1 MSWNVLIV
9 DDHEVARVGVSWLL
23 DSPPFKVA
31 GSVSTALEAMQCL
44 EECSIDLVLLD
55 LRLSDGSGLKLLEDI
70 RRLHPDIPV
79 VVFSAYE
86 NPTYIARAAALGAA
100 DYLLKNIP
108 SNTLLD
114 TLRHI
119 VSGNAADPESLL
131 CLIQKTMQE
140 TVDVRM
146 LPSDFP
152 LTAREA
158 QVLRHI
164 ALGLSNK
171 EIAKSLCISIETV
184 KEHVQHVLRKTN
196 SADRTDAAVRAI
208 KSGIIA

>member
-23 DSPPFKVA
+23 DSPPFHVA
-31 GSVSTALEAMQCL
+31 GSVPTAAEALQCL
-44 EECSIDLVLLD
+44 EENPIDLVLLD
-55 LRLSDGSGLKLLEDI
+55 LRLSDGSGLKLLEQI
-70 RRLHPDIPV
+70 RKSYAEVPV

-100 DYLLKNIP
+100 DYLLKNVP
-108 SNTLLD
+108 SQTLLE
-114 TLRHI
+114 TLQHI
-119 VSGNAADPESLL
+119 VTGNAADPESLL

-152 LTAREA
+152 
-158 QVLRHI
+158 
-164 ALGLSNK
+164 
-171 EIAKSLCISIETV
+171 
-184 KEHVQHVLRKTN
+184 
-196 SADRTDAAVRAI
+196 
-208 KSGIIA
+208 

>member
-9 DDHEVARVGVSWLL
+9 DGHEVAREGVSWILNT
-23 DSPPFKVA
+23 SPFQVT
-31 GSVSTALEAMQCL
+31 GSVPTAAEALKCL
-44 EECSIDLVLLD
+44 EEKAIDLVLLD
-55 LRLSDGSGLKLLEDI
+55 IRLSDGSGLKLLEQI
-70 RRLHPDIPV
+70 RKSHPAVPV
-79 VVFSAYE
+79 VIFSAYE
-86 NPTYIARAAALGAA
+86 NPTYIARAATLGAA

-108 SNTLLD
+108 SKTLLNTLQ
-114 TLRHI
+114 HI
-119 VSGNAADPESLL
+119 ATGNAADEESLL

-152 LTAREA
+152 LTARET

-184 KEHVQHVLRKTN
+184 KEHVQHVLRKIN
-196 SADRTDAAVRAI
+196 AADRTDAAVRAI
-208 KSGIIA
+208 KSGILA

>member
-9 DDHEVARVGVSWLL
+9 DDHEVARIGLSWLL
-23 DSPPFKVA
+23 DNPSFHVA
-31 GSVSTALEAMQCL
+31 GSVATAAEALQCL
-44 EECSIDLVLLD
+44 ADKPIDLVLLD
-55 LRLSDGSGLKLLEDI
+55 LRLSDGSGLKLLEEI
-70 RRLHPDIPV
+70 CNSRPEIAV
-79 VVFSAYE
+79 VVLSAYE

-100 DYLLKNIP
+100 DYLLKSIP
-108 SNTLLD
+108 SQTLLG
-114 TLRHI
+114 TLQRI
-119 VSGNAADPESLL
+119 LKGNTADADSLL
-131 CLIQKTMQE
+131 FLIQKTMQE

-184 KEHVQHVLRKTN
+184 KEHVQHVLRKIN
-196 SADRTDAAVRAI
+196 AADRTDAAVRAI
-208 KSGIIA
+208 KSGIMA

>member
-9 DDHEVARVGVSWLL
+9 DDHEVARIGLSWLL
-23 DSPPFKVA
+23 DNPSFHVA
-31 GSVSTALEAMQCL
+31 GSVATAAEALQCL
-44 EECSIDLVLLD
+44 ADKPIDLVVLD
-55 LRLSDGSGLKLLEDI
+55 LRLSDGSGLKLLEEI
-70 RRLHPDIPV
+70 CNSRPEIAV
-79 VVFSAYE
+79 VVLSAYE

-100 DYLLKNIP
+100 DYLLKSIP
-108 SNTLLD
+108 SQTLLR
-114 TLRHI
+114 TLQRI
-119 VSGNAADPESLL
+119 LKGNATDADSLL
-131 CLIQKTMQE
+131 FLIQKTMQE

-158 QVLRHI
+158 QVLRHV

-184 KEHVQHVLRKTN
+184 KEHVQHVLRKIN
-196 SADRTDAAVRAI
+196 AADRTDAAVRAI
-208 KSGIIA
+208 KSGIMA

>member
-9 DDHEVARVGVSWLL
+9 DDHEVARVGVCWLL
-23 DSPPFKVA
+23 DRPPFHVA
-31 GSVSTALEAMQCL
+31 GSVPTAAEALQCL
-44 EECSIDLVLLD
+44 EENPIDLVLLD
-55 LRLSDGSGLKLLEDI
+55 LRLSDGSGLKLLEQI
-70 RRLHPDIPV
+70 RKSYAEVSVI
-79 VVFSAYE
+79 VFSAYE
-86 NPTYIARAAALGAA
+86 NPTYIARASALGAA
-100 DYLLKNIP
+100 DYLLKNVP
-108 SNTLLD
+108 SQTLLD
-114 TLRHI
+114 TLQHI
-119 VSGNAADPESLL
+119 LTGNAADPGSLL

-146 LPSDFP
+146 LPSGFP

-184 KEHVQHVLRKTN
+184 KEHVQHVLRKIN
-196 SADRTDAAVRAI
+196 AADRTDAAVRAI
-208 KSGIIA
+208 KSGIMA

>member
-1 MSWNVLIV
+1 VSWNVLIV

-23 DSPPFKVA
+23 NSPPFQVT
-31 GSVSTALEAMQCL
+31 GSVPTAAEALQCL
-44 EECSIDLVLLD
+44 EEESIDLVLLD
-55 LRLSDGSGLKLLEDI
+55 IRLSDGSGLRLLEQI
-70 RRLHPDIPV
+70 RKSYPDVPA

-86 NPTYIARAAALGAA
+86 NPTYIARSAALGAA
-100 DYLLKNIP
+100 DYLLKSIP
-108 SNTLLD
+108 SKTLLNTLQ
-114 TLRHI
+114 HI
-119 VSGNAADPESLL
+119 ATGNAADEESLL
-131 CLIQKTMQE
+131 CLMQKTMQE

-152 LTAREA
+152 LTARET

-184 KEHVQHVLRKTN
+184 KEHVQHVLRKIN
-196 SADRTDAAVRAI
+196 AADRTDAAVRAI
-208 KSGIIA
+208 KSGIMA

>member
-1 MSWNVLIV
+1 VSWNVLIV
-9 DDHEVARVGVSWLL
+9 DDHEVARIGLSWLL
-23 DSPPFKVA
+23 DNPSFHVA
-31 GSVSTALEAMQCL
+31 GSVATAAEALQCL
-44 EECSIDLVLLD
+44 ADKPIDLVLLD
-55 LRLSDGSGLKLLEDI
+55 LRLSDGSGLKLLEEI
-70 RRLHPDIPV
+70 CNSRPEIAV
-79 VVFSAYE
+79 VVLSAYE

-100 DYLLKNIP
+100 DYLLKSIP
-108 SNTLLD
+108 SQTLLG
-114 TLRHI
+114 TLQRI
-119 VSGNAADPESLL
+119 LKGNTADADSLL
-131 CLIQKTMQE
+131 FLIQKTMQE

-184 KEHVQHVLRKTN
+184 KEHVQHVLRKIN
-196 SADRTDAAVRAI
+196 AADRTDAAVRAI
-208 KSGIIA
+208 KSGIMA

>member
-9 DDHEVARVGVSWLL
+9 DDHEVARIGVSWLL
-23 DSPPFKVA
+23 NSPPFHVA
-31 GSVSTALEAMQCL
+31 GAVPTAGEALECL
-44 EECSIDLVLLD
+44 EEHSIDLVLLD
-55 LRLSDGSGLKLLEDI
+55 IRLSDGSGLKLLEQI
-70 RRLHPDIPV
+70 RKLHPEVPV

-108 SNTLLD
+108 SKTLLD
-114 TLRHI
+114 SLQHI
-119 VSGNAADPESLL
+119 ATGNAADEQSLL

-184 KEHVQHVLRKTN
+184 KEHVQHVLRKIDAN
-196 SADRTDAAVRAI
+196 DRTDAAVRAI
-208 KSGIIA
+208 KSGIMA

>member
-9 DDHEVARVGVSWLL
+9 DGHEVAREGVSWILNT
-23 DSPPFKVA
+23 SPFQVT
-31 GSVSTALEAMQCL
+31 GSVPTAAEALKCL
-44 EECSIDLVLLD
+44 EEKAIDLVLLD
-55 LRLSDGSGLKLLEDI
+55 IRLSDGSGLKLLEQI
-70 RRLHPDIPV
+70 RKSHPAVPV
-79 VVFSAYE
+79 VIFSAYE
-86 NPTYIARAAALGAA
+86 NPTYIARAATLGAA

-108 SNTLLD
+108 SKTLLNTLQ
-114 TLRHI
+114 HI
-119 VSGNAADPESLL
+119 ATGNTADEESLL

-152 LTAREA
+152 LTARET

-184 KEHVQHVLRKTN
+184 KEHVQHVLRKIN
-196 SADRTDAAVRAI
+196 AADRTDAAVRAI
-208 KSGIIA
+208 KSGILA

>member
-9 DDHEVARVGVSWLL
+9 DDHEVARVGVCWLL
-23 DSPPFKVA
+23 DRPPFHVA
-31 GSVSTALEAMQCL
+31 GSVPTAAEALQCL
-44 EECSIDLVLLD
+44 EENPIDLVLLD
-55 LRLSDGSGLKLLEDI
+55 LRLSDGSGLKLLEQI
-70 RRLHPDIPV
+70 RKSYAEVSVI
-79 VVFSAYE
+79 VFSAYE

-100 DYLLKNIP
+100 DYLLKNVP
-108 SNTLLD
+108 SQTLLD
-114 TLRHI
+114 TLQHI
-119 VSGNAADPESLL
+119 LTGNAADPESLL

-140 TVDVRM
+140 PVDVRM

-184 KEHVQHVLRKTN
+184 KEHVQHVLRKIN
-196 SADRTDAAVRAI
+196 AADRTDAAVRAI
-208 KSGIIA
+208 KSGIMA

>member
-1 MSWNVLIV
+1 MSWNVLVV
-9 DDHEVARVGVSWLL
+9 DDHEVARLGISWLL
-23 DSPPFKVA
+23 NRPPFRVT
-31 GSVSTALEAMQCL
+31 GSVPTVAEALRCL
-44 EECSIDLVLLD
+44 DEKSVDLVLLD
-55 LRLSDGSGLKLLEDI
+55 IRLSDGSGLNLLEQI
-70 RRLHPDIPV
+70 RKSYPEVHV
-79 VVFSAYE
+79 VVLSAYE

-100 DYLLKNIP
+100 DYLLKNI
-108 SNTLLD
+108 SSKMLLNTLQHIATGD
-114 TLRHI
+114 T
-119 VSGNAADPESLL
+119 ADEQSLL

-140 TVDVRM
+140 TVDARM

-171 EIAKSLCISIETV
+171 EIAKSLGISIETV
-184 KEHVQHVLRKTN
+184 KEHVQHVLRKIN
-196 SADRTDAAVRAI
+196 AADRTDAAVRAI

>member
-9 DDHEVARVGVSWLL
+9 DGHEVAREGVSWILNT
-23 DSPPFKVA
+23 SPFQVT
-31 GSVSTALEAMQCL
+31 GSVPTAAEALKCL
-44 EECSIDLVLLD
+44 EEKAIDLVLLD
-55 LRLSDGSGLKLLEDI
+55 IRLSDGSGLKLLEQI
-70 RRLHPDIPV
+70 RKSHPAVPV
-79 VVFSAYE
+79 VIFSAYE
-86 NPTYIARAAALGAA
+86 NPTYIARAATLGAA

-108 SNTLLD
+108 SKTLLNTLQ
-114 TLRHI
+114 HI
-119 VSGNAADPESLL
+119 ATGNAADEESLL

-152 LTAREA
+152 LTARET

-184 KEHVQHVLRKTN
+184 KEHVQHVLRKIN
-196 SADRTDAAVRAI
+196 AADRTDAAVRAI
-208 KSGIIA
+208 KSGIMA

>member
-1 MSWNVLIV
+1 VSWNVLVV
-9 DDHEVARVGVSWLL
+9 DDHEVARIGLSWLL
-23 DSPPFKVA
+23 DNPSFHVA
-31 GSVSTALEAMQCL
+31 GSVATAAEALQCL
-44 EECSIDLVLLD
+44 ADKPIDLVLLD
-55 LRLSDGSGLKLLEDI
+55 LRLSDGSGLKLLEEI
-70 RRLHPDIPV
+70 CNSRPEIAV
-79 VVFSAYE
+79 VVLSAYE

-100 DYLLKNIP
+100 DYLLKSIP
-108 SNTLLD
+108 SQTLLG
-114 TLRHI
+114 TLQRI
-119 VSGNAADPESLL
+119 LKGNTADADSLL
-131 CLIQKTMQE
+131 FLIQKTMQE

-184 KEHVQHVLRKTN
+184 KEHVQHVLRKIN
-196 SADRTDAAVRAI
+196 AADRTDAAVRAI
-208 KSGIIA
+208 KSGIMA

>member
-23 DSPPFKVA
+23 DSPPFHVA
-31 GSVSTALEAMQCL
+31 GSVPTAAEALQCL
-44 EECSIDLVLLD
+44 EENPIDLVLLD
-55 LRLSDGSGLKLLEDI
+55 LRLSDGSGLKLLEQI
-70 RRLHPDIPV
+70 RKSYAEVSVI
-79 VVFSAYE
+79 VFSAYE

-100 DYLLKNIP
+100 DYLLKNVP
-108 SNTLLD
+108 SQTLLD
-114 TLRHI
+114 TLQHI
-119 VSGNAADPESLL
+119 VTGNAADPESLL

-140 TVDVRM
+140 PVDVRM

-184 KEHVQHVLRKTN
+184 KEHVQHVLRKIN
-196 SADRTDAAVRAI
+196 AADRTDAAVRAI
-208 KSGIIA
+208 KSGIMA

>member
-23 DSPPFKVA
+23 NSPPFQVT
-31 GSVSTALEAMQCL
+31 GSVPTAAEALQCL
-44 EECSIDLVLLD
+44 EEKAIDLVLLD
-55 LRLSDGSGLKLLEDI
+55 IRLSDGSGLKLLEQI
-70 RRLHPDIPV
+70 RKSHPDVPV

-108 SNTLLD
+108 SKTLLNTLQ
-114 TLRHI
+114 HI
-119 VSGNAADPESLL
+119 ATGNAADEESLL

-152 LTAREA
+152 LRAREA

-184 KEHVQHVLRKTN
+184 KEHVQHVLRKIN
-196 SADRTDAAVRAI
+196 AADRTDAAVRAI
-208 KSGIIA
+208 KSGIMA

>member
-9 DDHEVARVGVSWLL
+9 DGHEVAREGVSWILNT
-23 DSPPFKVA
+23 SPFQVT
-31 GSVSTALEAMQCL
+31 GSVPTATEALKCL
-44 EECSIDLVLLD
+44 EEKAIDLVLLD
-55 LRLSDGSGLKLLEDI
+55 IRLSDGSGLKLLEQI
-70 RRLHPDIPV
+70 RKSHPAVPV
-79 VVFSAYE
+79 VIFSAYE
-86 NPTYIARAAALGAA
+86 NPTYIARAATLGAA

-108 SNTLLD
+108 SKTLLNTLQ
-114 TLRHI
+114 HI
-119 VSGNAADPESLL
+119 ATGNTADEESLL

-152 LTAREA
+152 LTARET

-184 KEHVQHVLRKTN
+184 KEHVQHVLRKIN
-196 SADRTDAAVRAI
+196 AADRTDAAVRAI
-208 KSGIIA
+208 KSGILA

>member
-23 DSPPFKVA
+23 DSPPFQVA

-70 RRLHPDIPV
+70 RRLHQDIPV

-108 SNTLLD
+108 SKTLLD
-114 TLRHI
+114 TLHHI
-119 VSGNAADPESLL
+119 VSGNPADPESLL

>member
-9 DDHEVARVGVSWLL
+9 DGHEVAREGVSWILNT
-23 DSPPFKVA
+23 SPFQVT
-31 GSVSTALEAMQCL
+31 GSVPTAAESLKCL
-44 EECSIDLVLLD
+44 EEKAIDLVLLD
-55 LRLSDGSGLKLLEDI
+55 IRLSDGSGLKLLEQI
-70 RRLHPDIPV
+70 RKSPPAVPV
-79 VVFSAYE
+79 VIFSAYE
-86 NPTYIARAAALGAA
+86 NPTYIARAATLGAA

-108 SNTLLD
+108 SKTLLNTLQ
-114 TLRHI
+114 HI
-119 VSGNAADPESLL
+119 ATGNTADEESLL

-152 LTAREA
+152 LTARET

-184 KEHVQHVLRKTN
+184 KEHVQHVLRKIN
-196 SADRTDAAVRAI
+196 AADRTDAAVRAI
-208 KSGIIA
+208 KSGILA